1 MLATDKN
8 IPVHLATGDPVLDAL
23 ITPGFA
29 GTSDSPPSILVRGG
43 SGVGKSLF
51 SLQCAINYLNDHPDT
66 HCLYYALAES
76 PLRVLNRIQT
86 FFQKSGVTGV
96 LVKGNQF
103 QTAAGELINAEDL
116 PKKVILISNFS
127 YEING
132 SNISE
137 YKPIHERVDALHE
150 ILQQVA
156 VQLKAMR
163 PSDTPPLIVI
173 DPFDVV
179 VGRVEE
185 RVHLAEVLRSI
196 PQANVPAIWIDESD
210 LGNDLESFI
219 TDYVIDL
226 RIKDIEVGRRTI
238 LIRKARDMRVD
249 PIEMEFE
256 ITDQRH
262 KRTGKQAVYVIP
274 TLTAVSRHFLKL
286 VKQRK
291 PKTQNLQFGI
301 TELDEDLASMLPTG
315 SKSAKCFSLQPA
327 EQTLVI
333 GQDGTRKTFLAVNF
347 LRRNLI
353 EGGLNMRARYLVLRE
368 GPHNTEWT
376 GQSITGGKVPL
387 QQTMCRFHLKESDV
401 RLDYISIYKR
411 SAGWVLY
418 SIYQQIVQYGLRLV
432 VISDLSRLTSSL
444 SKNDAEQFVELLT
457 LICRKLQVTALFLST
472 EEEPERVLS
481 GPTSTMFDNII
492 LSRYYRS
499 QSRSMQEQVH
509 GPTRLGI
516 SVRRAH
522 GVPIFPARLHEL
534 EFDPS
539 LNGVPLLQAPTG
551 VFRGLVETEPGVVA
565 IGPMTIL
572 YYQED
577 TPGLQQLAVYHEKTV
592 TASAEEHIHP
602 GINVRFEHFP
612 EPGRPPE
619 MVMSALQWMPP
630 FSRHGSTHIV
640 TLDEFW
646 PHLLFDKGTLIPLS
660 RLDPSIEWKRYYRK
674 LLDPVTE
681 ADDADQHYA
690 VPFYANTTVLVYR
703 KDILARLFA
712 VDAQSH
718 QLITHDGTLCNDRYS
733 WEDLRRLYKR
743 VCDHFEDAPE
753 HGLII
758 DDNCAESLSTFTLEL
773 IWNQIFPQKC
783 LHNKQ
788 KQGMICLDGKELD
801 VACHDWNALFA
812 DMDGGTHGIG
822 GLPSFNF
829 LFMRTWYTRYL
840 ALACQPSGEQLAI
853 TGIPTLPIAKPS
865 VCSIS
870 GSWYLGVV
878 QGSMNP
884 HRAIDTI
891 KQMTSFDANMYMLN
905 EKAAVP
911 TYRQLWDDK
920 LVDPTFVKLFDQ
932 AISRYYVKGYTLHA
946 PLLAS
951 FAHDVLLPTKELS
964 RARIEQKRKEIS
976 LKLNEINSQC

>member
-1 MLATDKN
+1 MLATTRN
-8 IPVHLATGDPVLDAL
+8 MPVHLKTGDLVLDAL

-51 SLQCAINYLNDHPDT
+51 SLQCAINYLNNHPDT

-86 FFQKSGVTGV
+86 FFQKTGVTGV

-103 QTAAGELINAEDL
+103 QNAAGALMTAEEL

-132 SNISE
+132 SDISE
-137 YKPIHERVDALHE
+137 FTPIHERVDALRT
-150 ILQQVA
+150 ILRQVA
-156 VQLKAMR
+156 DQLKSLR
-163 PSDTPPLIVI
+163 PAGTPPLIVI
-173 DPFDVV
+173 DPLDVV

-219 TDYVIDL
+219 TDYVIDM
-226 RIKDIEVGRRTI
+226 RIKDTEIGRRTI
-238 LIRKARDMRVD
+238 LIRKARDMRID

-256 ITDQRH
+256 ITDLKHERA
-262 KRTGKQAVYVIP
+262 GKQAVYVIP

-286 VKQRK
+286 VRPRK
-291 PKTQNLQFGI
+291 TKIQEFEFGI
-301 TELDEDLASMLPTG
+301 TELDDDLASMLPPEL
-315 SKSAKCFSLQPA
+315 KSERRCSLKPA

-333 GQDGTRKTFLAVNF
+333 GQDSTRKTFLAVNF
-347 LRRNLI
+347 LRRNLVNRK
-353 EGGLNMRARYLVLRE
+353 LKLRAGYLVLRE
-368 GPHNTEWT
+368 GQHTTDWKGLSTRNGE
-376 GQSITGGKVPL
+376 SPL
-387 QQTMCRFHLKESDV
+387 QQTMLRFDLTDTKV
-401 RLDYISIYKR
+401 LLDNISIYKR

-418 SIYQQIVQYGLRLV
+418 SIYQKIMQHSLRLL

-444 SKNDAEQFVELLT
+444 TRSDAEQFVELLT

-492 LSRYYRS
+492 LSRFYRS
-499 QSRSMQEQVH
+499 QNRSTQEQAH

-522 GVPIFPARLHEL
+522 GVPMFPPRLHEL
-534 EFDPS
+534 NFDPS
-539 LNGVPLLQAPTG
+539 LNGIPLLQAPAG
-551 VFRGLVETEPGVVA
+551 VFRGLVETEPGVVT

-577 TPGLQQLAVYHEKTV
+577 TPGLQQLAVYHENTV

-612 EPGRPPE
+612 VPGRPPE
-619 MVMSALQWMPP
+619 MVMTALQWMPP
-630 FSRHGSTHIV
+630 FSRYGSTQIV

-646 PHLLFDKGTLIPLS
+646 PHLLFEKGSLIPLS
-660 RLDPSIEWKRYYRK
+660 RLDPSIEWNRYHKK
-674 LLDPVTE
+674 LLEPVTE
-681 ADDADQHYA
+681 PDDAEQHYA

-703 KDILARLFA
+703 KDVLARLFD
-712 VDAQSH
+712 VDENSH
-718 QLITHDGTLCNDRYS
+718 DLITQDGMLRNDRYS
-733 WEDLRRLYKR
+733 WDELRRLYKQ

-773 IWNQIFPQKC
+773 VWDRIIREEEWCNS
-783 LHNKQ
+783 H
-788 KQGMICLDGKELD
+788 KQGMICLDDTELD
-801 VACHDWNALFA
+801 DICHDWGTLFA
-812 DMDGGTHGIG
+812 DMDGGTHGISD
-822 GLPSFNF
+822 LPSFNF

-840 ALACQPSGEQLAI
+840 ALAGQAGGEQLGI
-853 TGIPTLPIAKPS
+853 IGIPALPINEHSIRS
-865 VCSIS
+865 VS

-891 KQMTSFDANMYMLN
+891 KQMTSFDANMYLLN

-911 TYRQLWDDK
+911 TYRQLWEK
-920 LVDPTFVKLFDQ
+920 QLVDPIFVKLFNQ
-932 AISRYYVKGYTLHA
+932 AKSRYRVKCYTLHA

-951 FAHDVLLPTKELS
+951 FAHDVLLPSKQLS
-964 RARIEQKRKEIS
+964 KSRIEQKRKEIS
-976 LKLNEINSQC
+976 LKLNEINSQW